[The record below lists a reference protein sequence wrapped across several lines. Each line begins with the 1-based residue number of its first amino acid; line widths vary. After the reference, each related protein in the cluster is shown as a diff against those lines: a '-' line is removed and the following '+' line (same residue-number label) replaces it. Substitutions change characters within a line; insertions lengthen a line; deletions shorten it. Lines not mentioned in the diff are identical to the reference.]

1 VSGVSKLQAECYLA
15 SASMTSTSQDMEDY
29 KMSIPENEV
38 QRQRL
43 DLAAEQEMARLGI
56 VRVPA
61 DYFRYRDFRYTNLQD
76 ALAQARRDA
85 EIKQQAGAW
94 STSR

>member
-1 VSGVSKLQAECYLA
+1 
-15 SASMTSTSQDMEDY
+15 
-29 KMSIPENEV
+29 MSISENEV

-61 DYFRYRDFRYTNLQD
+61 DHFQYREFRYTNLQD
-76 ALAQARRDA
+76 ALAQARHDA
-85 EIKQQAGAW
+85 DSIQRAG
-94 STSR
+94 T